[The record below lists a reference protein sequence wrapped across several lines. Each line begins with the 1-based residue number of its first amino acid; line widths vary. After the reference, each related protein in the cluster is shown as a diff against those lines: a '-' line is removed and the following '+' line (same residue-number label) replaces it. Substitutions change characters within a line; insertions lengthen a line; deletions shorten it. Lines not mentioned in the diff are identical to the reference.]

1 MITPN
6 ASFCR
11 LHIVS
16 FVVAVYKQTSFTKK
30 KIHTKALYQY
40 RSKLQ
45 YKTHELI
52 WQNQGFTWILS
63 GYPKPGSYAANSTNT
78 NTVQS
83 ERHAS
88 SLQIWFSAS
97 VSMSPY
103 NELHFFSVPCS
114 LSRGLFLPLNVL
126 SLLSLLLDQF
136 LEPHC
141 SLSFSLLSAASTEC
155 LLFAHPHFYP
165 AIMVSDVHEMS

>member
-1 MITPN
+1 M
-6 ASFCR
+6 
-11 LHIVS
+11 
-16 FVVAVYKQTSFTKK
+16 
-30 KIHTKALYQY
+30 YQY

-63 GYPKPGSYAANSTNT
+63 GYPKPGLYAANSTNT

-88 SLQIWFSAS
+88 LLQIWFSAS

-114 LSRGLFLPLNVL
+114 LSRSLFLPLNVL
-126 SLLSLLLDQF
+126 SRSASPAFGLSLLLDQF
-136 LEPHC
+136 LEAHC

-155 LLFAHPHFYP
+155 LLFAHPHLYP